1 MGHQKKAYYFSFDIF
16 IRILVFYNIA
26 GCINMTFQFE
36 TDSRK
41 MQSMRAQRPSDF
53 NIVFLG
59 SIQIYEA
66 LLWAVN
72 RINQDSGTIN
82 GEPITDSYVP
92 GIKIGES
99 IFNLVVH
106 GKRSNITQKRI
117 QLFHSLFST

>member
-1 MGHQKKAYYFSFDIF
+1 MGNQKKAYYFSFDIF

-117 QLFHSLFST
+117 QLFHSLFCT

>member
-1 MGHQKKAYYFSFDIF
+1 
-16 IRILVFYNIA
+16 
-26 GCINMTFQFE
+26 MTFQFE

-53 NIVFLG
+53 NFVFLG

-92 GIKIGES
+92 GIKIGGS

-117 QLFHSLFST
+117 QLFHSLFCT